1 LFPDVTP
8 GAADYAYYVRRH
20 VGLAMYSTIM
30 DVPHRRN
37 RLRNF
42 NDFAVDVSAN
52 KLPQWMF
59 ITPNILNDGHDTTI
73 DYAGEW
79 LDYWLVPLLADKRF
93 NSDRTLVIVTF
104 DEAESEFD
112 VDLQRGTGD

>member
-1 LFPDVTP
+1 
-8 GAADYAYYVRRH
+8 
-20 VGLAMYSTIM
+20 MYSTVM

-37 RLRNF
+37 RIRNF
-42 NDFAVDVSAN
+42 NDFAVDVSAD

-79 LDYWLVPLLADKRF
+79 LEYWLEPLLADSRF
-93 NSDRTLVIVTF
+93 NSERTLVIVTF
-104 DEAESEFD
+104 DEAESESND
-112 VDLQRGTGD
+112 VS